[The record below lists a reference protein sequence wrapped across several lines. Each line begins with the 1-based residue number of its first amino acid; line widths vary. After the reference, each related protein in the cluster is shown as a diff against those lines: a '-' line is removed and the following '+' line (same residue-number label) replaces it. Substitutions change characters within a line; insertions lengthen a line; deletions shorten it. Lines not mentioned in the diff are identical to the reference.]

1 MNWRCAKTEKWFREC
16 LGAPTAVQQ
25 MAWPAIASGE
35 HVLVS
40 APTGAGKTLAAFLAL
55 LDGMKAEDEAGA
67 LQDGLRVILT
77 LDGQEIANLP
87 FGEAHTVRVLQ
98 ENGDENTLVLTG
110 ESVYMESANCE
121 GQDCVHMEP
130 VTRNNLETRVM
141 SGMIIC
147 LPHRFSVEV
156 R

>member
-1 MNWRCAKTEKWFREC
+1 MKK
-16 LGAPTAVQQ
+16 
-25 MAWPAIASGE
+25 
-35 HVLVS
+35 
-40 APTGAGKTLAAFLAL
+40 KTLAAVILLAAAAAVLCLVL
-55 LDGMKAEDEAGA
+55 LRPGNTPAGVKILVDGEKLTGTAAPETGDD
-67 LQDGLRVILT
+67 LQVILT
-77 LDGQEIANLP
+77 LDGEEIARFP
-87 FGEAHTVRVLQ
+87 FGEAHRIRILQ
-98 ENGDENTLVLTG
+98 DNGYENNLVLTG

-130 VTRNNLETRVM
+130 VTRDNLETRVM